1 MGSFGCERERLAET
15 ESGLPE
21 VMVWWGKRVGRIG
34 ASEGK
39 DSARRNATE
48 SIVGWLR
55 WMADVSVLKPQLMEI
70 QAVER
75 EGRMMG

>member
-1 MGSFGCERERLAET
+1 MREGKACGNGVGAAGSDGMG
-15 ESGLPE
+15 
-21 VMVWWGKRVGRIG
+21 GKRLGRIG